1 MNLNGRAGWVSH
13 GAFGCPITVHDRRR
27 TDSYPVSLM
36 TQYLDYPRAELNH
49 FSSGPLRLA
58 ARFGLVAFEAILRVL
73 WPIVP
78 FNGTVGCSRPTPC
91 LRGF

>member
-36 TQYLDYPRAELNH
+36 TQYLDYPR
-49 FSSGPLRLA
+49 S
-58 ARFGLVAFEAILRVL
+58 
-73 WPIVP
+73 
-78 FNGTVGCSRPTPC
+78 
-91 LRGF
+91 